1 MSTVAIDDNLIQD
14 AMDRTGLKSK
24 KETVELSLKT
34 LVQLKKQE
42 EIRRFRGK
50 LNWEGDLDEMRT
62 DA

>member
-34 LVQLKKQE
+34 LVQLKKTGRNQAFQGE
-42 EIRRFRGK
+42 VELGRRFR
-50 LNWEGDLDEMRT
+50 
-62 DA
+62 

>member
-1 MSTVAIDDNLIQD
+1 MSTVAIDDDLIQD
-14 AMDRTGLKSK
+14 AMDITGLKSK
-24 KETVELSLKT
+24 KETIELSLKT

>member
-1 MSTVAIDDNLIQD
+1 MSTVAIDDDLIQD
-14 AMDRTGLKSK
+14 AMDMTGLKSK

-50 LNWEGDLDEMRT
+50 LNWDGDLDEMRT

>member
-42 EIRRFRGK
+42 EIRRLRGK

>member
-1 MSTVAIDDNLIQD
+1 MSTVAIDDDLIQD
-14 AMDRTGLKSK
+14 AMDITGLKSK
-24 KETVELSLKT
+24 KETIELSLKT

-50 LNWEGDLDEMRT
+50 LNWNGDLDEMRT